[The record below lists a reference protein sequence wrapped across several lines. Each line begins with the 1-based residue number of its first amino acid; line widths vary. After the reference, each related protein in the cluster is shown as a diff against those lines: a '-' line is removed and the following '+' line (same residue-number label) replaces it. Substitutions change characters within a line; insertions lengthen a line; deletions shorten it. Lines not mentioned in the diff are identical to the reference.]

1 MILMICLFN
10 MTPTKNFKTLCSL
23 ATELLEL
30 PEGSLACKSR
40 THIYVAT
47 RSAVSCVARM
57 VDHTHENIIAI
68 GINRDR
74 TTVYHYDRSHQ
85 GNYTSWKLYRDTF
98 NKIYNA
104 YTDLKNS
111 KKNFVDIYHLQNHL
125 KEFGVKHSSIN
136 QQSIRVI
143 SGDLTVDIILSFKDF
158 YNQLELVKLAI
169 KDYQAIYQIR

>member
-1 MILMICLFN
+1 

-30 PEGSLACKSR
+30 PEGALAYKSR
-40 THIYVAT
+40 KHIYVAA
-47 RSAVSCVARM
+47 RSAVSCIARM
-57 VDHTHENIIAI
+57 VDSTHEKIIAKE
-68 GINRDR
+68 INRDR
-74 TTVYHYDRSHQ
+74 TTVYHYDRSHE
-85 GNYTSWKLYRDTF
+85 GYYKSWKLYRDTF

-104 YTDLKNS
+104 YTNHKNS
-111 KKNFVDIYHLQNHL
+111 KGTFLHLTHLQNHL
-125 KEFGVKHSSIN
+125 KEFGVKHSAIN

-158 YNQLELVKLAI
+158 YAQLELIKLAL